1 MDINAHIAQR
11 VRELRK
17 ARGYTL
23 DALAEA
29 SGVSRSMISLIE
41 RGQSS
46 PTAAVLDKLA
56 GALSV
61 TLATLFS
68 DEPRSAPASPL
79 ARHAEQPLWKDPA
92 SGYVRRNVSPGGFA
106 SPIELVEVVFPPGQR
121 VAFDNVMRDAETHQQ
136 VWVLDGAI
144 ELTVDGKAW
153 RLEAGDCLAM
163 RLERHTVYRNPTR
176 KPARYVV
183 ALTTLS
189 PTAARK
195 F

>member
-1 MDINAHIAQR
+1 
-11 VRELRK
+11 
-17 ARGYTL
+17 
-23 DALAEA
+23 
-29 SGVSRSMISLIE
+29 
-41 RGQSS
+41 
-46 PTAAVLDKLA
+46 VLDKLA

-79 ARHAEQPLWKDPA
+79 ARHAEQLVWKDPA
-92 SGYVRRNVSPGGFA
+92 SGYVRRNVSPRGYA

-136 VWVLDGAI
+136 VWVLEGTI
-144 ELTVDGKAW
+144 ELTVGDKTW

-163 RLERHTVYRNPTR
+163 ELERHTVYRNPTR

-183 ALTTLS
+183 ALTTHS
-189 PTAARK
+189 PATRK
-195 F
+195 YG